1 MYFFYTSLMALG
13 VCRDMHNWLHASYA
27 ETWFHGASLKN
38 PIFREGVQ
46 EKAIYTTKL
55 PWKGKKHLKIS
66 FYTCAPKIMF
76 TRCMVAEIWCTMD
89 WLTDGRTDRG
99 KKWHIEVGVPPKNTT
114 ERMFSFKYTK
124 NELHHKYFPR
134 FYIDSYLCFTICRNF
149 NNTYFT
155 ELLATALT

>member
-1 MYFFYTSLMALG
+1 M
-13 VCRDMHNWLHASYA
+13 YA
-27 ETWFHGASLKN
+27 EACTIDCMPHMLKPDFMGLHWKIQFLGRGFKKKQYIRRNCLKREKNTW
-38 PIFREGVQ
+38 R
-46 EKAIYTTKL
+46 Y
-55 PWKGKKHLKIS
+55 HLYQDMIW
-66 FYTCAPKIMF
+66 
-76 TRCMVAEIWCTMD
+76 RCMVAEIWCTMD

>member
-1 MYFFYTSLMALG
+1 M
-13 VCRDMHNWLHASYA
+13 YA
-27 ETWFHGASLKN
+27 EACTIDCMPLMLK
-38 PIFREGVQ
+38 PDFMGLHWKIKFFGRRF
-46 EKAIYTTKL
+46 
-55 PWKGKKHLKIS
+55 KGKKHLKIS

-114 ERMFSFKYTK
+114 ERMLSFKYTK

-155 ELLATALT
+155 ELLATALI